1 MHAAARRADTNE
13 STGIFVDGGALRIEE
28 HGGSR
33 RRVIGL
39 WIYIAPHNDVH

>member
-1 MHAAARRADTNE
+1 MERRVEQTRRVD
-13 STGIFVDGGALRIEE
+13 SICVDGGALRVHE

-39 WIYIAPHNDVH
+39 WTCIAPHNDVH